1 MGAYRRVYPRHTSK
15 EVIFQL
21 LRFFKVC
28 KLILSLFALLDLGW
42 STEVVH
48 SKQLARIAR
57 MTSVSFLC

>member
-1 MGAYRRVYPRHTSK
+1 MQINFVTFS
-15 EVIFQL
+15 
-21 LRFFKVC
+21 
-28 KLILSLFALLDLGW
+28 LLDLGW